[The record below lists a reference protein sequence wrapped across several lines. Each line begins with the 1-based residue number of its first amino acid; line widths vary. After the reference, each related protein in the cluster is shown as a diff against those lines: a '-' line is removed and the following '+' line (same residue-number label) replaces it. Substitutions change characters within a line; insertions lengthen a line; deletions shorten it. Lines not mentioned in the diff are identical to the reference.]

1 MIQKIDILRSDL
13 REIVDFFL
21 GQRRSFNPFAILEV
35 TSVGSDFTN
44 INFRIEVGGKRIT
57 VVACI
62 RINNINRVDFVKI
75 MLLRIS
81 CEHAGYAWV
90 KAAAEQRGN
99 SGLFESFLIRPL
111 PGIFKFRGILRF
123 VVGGIDIVH
132 SRCQAGIHNGQVLIW
147 ESDINHDIRL
157 EALDQFNY
165 LVRVICIKL
174 RRRNLRLASGQFI
187 FQSITFRE
195 GSARYADLFKYIRVL
210 AAFMNNNA
218 CYTAS
223 ANN

>member
-1 MIQKIDILRSDL
+1 M
-13 REIVDFFL
+13 
-21 GQRRSFNPFAILEV
+21 
-35 TSVGSDFTN
+35 
-44 INFRIEVGGKRIT
+44 
-57 VVACI
+57 
-62 RINNINRVDFVKI
+62 
-75 MLLRIS
+75 
-81 CEHAGYAWV
+81 
-90 KAAAEQRGN
+90 
-99 SGLFESFLIRPL
+99 
-111 PGIFKFRGILRF
+111 
-123 VVGGIDIVH
+123 H

-157 EALDQFNY
+157 EALDQFDY
-165 LVRVICIKL
+165 LVRVVCIKL

-223 ANN
+223 ANKHLAIPFEKSTRLIIQNAQQ